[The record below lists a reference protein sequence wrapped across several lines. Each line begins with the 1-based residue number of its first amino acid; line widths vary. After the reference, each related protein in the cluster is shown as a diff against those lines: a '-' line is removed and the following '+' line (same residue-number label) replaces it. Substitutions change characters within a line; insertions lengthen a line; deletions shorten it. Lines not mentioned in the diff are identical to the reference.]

1 MRILQVVPYFPPAY
15 AFGGPVKVVYQISKE
30 LAMRGH
36 EVVVYTTDAKDLN
49 ARLETCS
56 AKAVDEL
63 KDYGI
68 RVCFFRNFSMITVRK
83 FKLFITPEIIS
94 HMGKEIKQFDVIHLH
109 EYRTFQNIVIRHY
122 ARKSDVPY
130 LLQAHGSIPRI
141 SAWRRLKWFYDVF
154 FGYRLLRDAAKV
166 IALTSVETEQYKAMG
181 VPGEKITI
189 IPNGIDLSEYAE
201 LPPKGTFRKKFNIP
215 EGKRIILY
223 LGRINKIK
231 GIDTLIEAYAYLR
244 NKMNFK
250 DAVLVIAGPDD
261 GYTGQARA
269 LANSLR
275 TSDEILFVGPLYDR
289 DKLAAYVDSHLCVLP
304 SRYETFPMALL
315 EMCACGK
322 PVVASNLEG
331 LKELIVD
338 GETGL
343 LFEAGDFKQMAEKMV
358 YLLNDDSKAAEI
370 GIKARWLVEET
381 YSIDRVVDN
390 LEELYVEI
398 ASRKFS

>member
-1 MRILQVVPYFPPAY
+1 
-15 AFGGPVKVVYQISKE
+15 
-30 LAMRGH
+30 
-36 EVVVYTTDAKDLN
+36 
-49 ARLETCS
+49 
-56 AKAVDEL
+56 
-63 KDYGI
+63 
-68 RVCFFRNFSMITVRK
+68 
-83 FKLFITPEIIS
+83 
-94 HMGKEIKQFDVIHLH
+94 
-109 EYRTFQNIVIRHY
+109 
-122 ARKSDVPY
+122 
-130 LLQAHGSIPRI
+130 
-141 SAWRRLKWFYDVF
+141 
-154 FGYRLLRDAAKV
+154 
-166 IALTSVETEQYKAMG
+166 
-181 VPGEKITI
+181 
-189 IPNGIDLSEYAE
+189 
-201 LPPKGTFRKKFNIP
+201 
-215 EGKRIILY
+215 
-223 LGRINKIK
+223 
-231 GIDTLIEAYAYLR
+231 
-244 NKMNFK
+244 MNFK

>member
-1 MRILQVVPYFPPAY
+1 
-15 AFGGPVKVVYQISKE
+15 
-30 LAMRGH
+30 
-36 EVVVYTTDAKDLN
+36 
-49 ARLETCS
+49 
-56 AKAVDEL
+56 
-63 KDYGI
+63 
-68 RVCFFRNFSMITVRK
+68 
-83 FKLFITPEIIS
+83 
-94 HMGKEIKQFDVIHLH
+94 
-109 EYRTFQNIVIRHY
+109 
-122 ARKSDVPY
+122 
-130 LLQAHGSIPRI
+130 
-141 SAWRRLKWFYDVF
+141 LKWFYDVF

-261 GYTGQARA
+261 GYTGEARA

-315 EMCACGK
+315 EMYACGK
-322 PVVASNLEG
+322 PVIASNVG
-331 LKELIVD
+331 SLKELILD
-338 GETGL
+338 GTGL
-343 LFEAGDFKQMAEKMV
+343 LFDVGDSKQLAAKMT
-358 YLLNDDSKAAEI
+358 YLLNDCDKAEKL
-370 GIKARWLVEET
+370 GRKASELVEEK
-381 YSIDRVVDN
+381 YSIDKVVDMI
-390 LEELYVEI
+390 ERVYSEVKT
-398 ASRKFS
+398 R